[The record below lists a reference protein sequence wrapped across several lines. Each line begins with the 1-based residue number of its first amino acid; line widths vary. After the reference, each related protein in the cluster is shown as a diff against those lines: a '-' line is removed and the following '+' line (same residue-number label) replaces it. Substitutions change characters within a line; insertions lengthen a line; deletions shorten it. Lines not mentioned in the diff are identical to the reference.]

1 VLLLSP
7 GRGGPR
13 TFKELFMRVALA
25 LSLVLSVTVM
35 LTVPFAAQ
43 AQTPAATPQAD
54 ASAATFVY
62 KPPMRGAPA
71 RRVGGATRGSGA
83 SDLVLKVLAPDQTGL
98 TTQAQPTLYWY
109 ASEPSTMAIEVTV
122 ISDTAELP
130 VLSKNLAVVA
140 GGVQS
145 VDLSKYGI
153 TLMPDTEYEW
163 FVSVVPDVTQRS
175 KDIVSGGTIRR
186 VAADPAVSAR
196 AAAAG
201 ERAVP
206 GVYAEAGL
214 WYDAIASLS
223 GLIERNPGDAALRGQ
238 RAALLEQIGL
248 PQVAAH
254 DRAARP

>member
-1 VLLLSP
+1 
-7 GRGGPR
+7 
-13 TFKELFMRVALA
+13 MRVFLT
-25 LSLVLSVTVM
+25 LSLVLSATVA
-35 LTVPFAAQ
+35 LVVPTMAQ
-43 AQTPAATPQAD
+43 AQTPAPAPQAD
-54 ASAATFVY
+54 AAAATFVY

-83 SDLVLKVLAPDQTGL
+83 SDLVLRVLAPDQTGL
-98 TTQAQPTLYWY
+98 TTLAQPTLYWY
-109 ASEPSTMAIEVTV
+109 ASEPSTTAIEVTV

-130 VLSKNLAVVA
+130 VLSRNLAVVA

-145 VDLSKYGI
+145 IDLAKYGI
-153 TLMPDTEYEW
+153 TLTPDADYEW
-163 FVSVVPDVTQRS
+163 FVTVVPDAAQRS

-186 VAADPAVSAR
+186 VAADPEVQAR

-201 ERAVP
+201 ERAAP

-214 WYDAIASLS
+214 WYDAIAALS
-223 GLIERNPGDAALRGQ
+223 GLIERNPADKVLRAQ